1 MNRMTHGTKGRI
13 ALALGLP
20 GLLVVPGCLAVT
32 DVSLPDIVGD
42 WVATQAR
49 FANVANINETL
60 DITDLG
66 WEVTLQID
74 GDGTYILTLDEPGE
88 PPDPRTG
95 TISVENGK
103 DLIVTNAAGKVG
115 EGEVFQED
123 DQIAIMFDKFSGLKP
138 VDIHKDGNPIPV
150 TLLLVMVR
158 Q

>member
-1 MNRMTHGTKGRI
+1 MNRMTHGKNGRI

-32 DVSLPDIVGD
+32 DVSLNDIVGD

-49 FANVANINETL
+49 LAIVANINETV

-74 GDGTYILTLDEPGE
+74 GDGAYILTLDEPGA
-88 PPDPRTG
+88 PLDVRTG
-95 TISVENGK
+95 TILVENGK
-103 DLIVTNAAGKVG
+103 DLIVTGPAGNVG
-115 EGEVFQED
+115 EGEVFQEG
-123 DQIAIMFDKFSGLKP
+123 DQIAIMFDKFSGLAY
-138 VDIHKDGNPIPV
+138 DIYRDGNLIPV